1 VGHIDTEG
9 NVWIEGRL
17 VHVINT
23 SRGPV
28 APVPLEIA
36 IEALPDVV
44 RVAAVGVGPTATQ
57 QIVIV
62 VETANRS
69 DGPAD
74 AELTH
79 AVRTALT
86 PLTIASVWATKSLP
100 VDIRHNSKIDRTA
113 VSKQMSQILSGTT
126 R

>member
-1 VGHIDTEG
+1 MIHP
-9 NVWIEGRL
+9 
-17 VHVINT
+17 

-36 IEALPDVV
+36 IEALPNIV
-44 RVAAVGVGPTATQ
+44 RVAAVGVGPVDVEQ
-57 QIVIV
+57 LVIV
-62 VETANRS
+62 VETINSS

-79 AVRTALT
+79 AVRAALA
-86 PLTIASVWATKSLP
+86 PLTIAAVWTTKKLP

-113 VSKQMSQILSGTT
+113 VSKKMSQILSGTK
-126 R
+126 

>member
-1 VGHIDTEG
+1 VGHIDSEG

-17 VHVINT
+17 VHVIHT

-36 IEALPDVV
+36 IEALPNVV
-44 RVAAVGVGPTATQ
+44 RVAAVGVGPVNVQ

-62 VETANRS
+62 VETINSS
-69 DGPAD
+69 DGPAGT
-74 AELTH
+74 ELTQ
-79 AVRTALT
+79 AVRVALA
-86 PLTIASVWATKSLP
+86 PLTIAAVWTTKKLP

-113 VSKQMSQILSGTT
+113 VSKQMSAILSGTKK
-126 R
+126 

>member
-1 VGHIDTEG
+1 VGHIDSEG

-17 VHVINT
+17 VHVIHT
-23 SRGPV
+23 SRGPI

-36 IEALPDVV
+36 IEALPNVV
-44 RVAAVGVGPTATQ
+44 RVAAVGVGPVDVQ

-62 VETANRS
+62 IETNNS

-74 AELTH
+74 ADLTH
-79 AVRTALT
+79 AVRTALS
-86 PLTIASVWATKSLP
+86 PLLIASVWVTKKLP

-113 VSKQMSQILSGTT
+113 VSKQMAQILSGTKK
-126 R
+126 

>member
-1 VGHIDTEG
+1 VGHLDTEG

-17 VHVINT
+17 VHVIHT
-23 SRGPV
+23 SRGPI

-36 IEALPDVV
+36 IEALPNVV
-44 RVAAVGVGPTATQ
+44 RVAAAGVGPADVE

-62 VETANRS
+62 IETVDS
-69 DGPAD
+69 GDGPAD

-79 AVRTALT
+79 AVRSALA
-86 PLTIASVWATKSLP
+86 PLTIASVWTTKKLP

-113 VSKQMSQILSGTT
+113 VSKHMSVILSGSKK
-126 R
+126 

>member
-1 VGHIDTEG
+1 M
-9 NVWIEGRL
+9 
-17 VHVINT
+17 
-23 SRGPV
+23 
-28 APVPLEIA
+28 
-36 IEALPDVV
+36 
-44 RVAAVGVGPTATQ
+44 GVGPTATQ

-62 VETANRS
+62 VETTEKTN
-69 DGPAD
+69 GPVS

-79 AVRTALT
+79 AVRTALA
-86 PLTIASVWATKSLP
+86 PLIIASVWATKSLP